1 MRFME
6 LAIEEAV
13 AAKVA
18 GEVPVGAL
26 IVHRDGE
33 IISRAHNLTKSTYD
47 PSAHAE
53 INALR
58 IATEKVKNNVL
69 MDFDL
74 FVTLEPCLMC
84 MVAISNARIRRI
96 YFGAYA
102 SQMNEFSSKES
113 SRYLS
118 SRECNHRPE
127 IYGGILEEK
136 NIELIRAFFQ
146 SKRGLK

>member
-69 MDFDL
+69 TDFDL
-74 FVTLEPCLMC
+74 FVTLEPCL
-84 MVAISNARIRRI
+84 
-96 YFGAYA
+96 
-102 SQMNEFSSKES
+102 
-113 SRYLS
+113 
-118 SRECNHRPE
+118 
-127 IYGGILEEK
+127 YGR
-136 NIELIRAFFQ
+136 NF
-146 SKRGLK
+146 KRSHTEDLLWRLCKPSE

>member
-1 MRFME
+1 MC
-6 LAIEEAV
+6 I
-13 AAKVA
+13 
-18 GEVPVGAL
+18 
-26 IVHRDGE
+26 RD
-33 IISRAHNLTKSTYD
+33 SD

-58 IATEKVKNNVL
+58 IATEKVKNNIL
-69 MDFDL
+69 TDYDL

-84 MVAISNARIRRI
+84 MVAISNARIRRL

-102 SQMNEFSSKES
+102 SQLNEFSSKES

-136 NIELIRAFFQ
+136 NTELIRAFFQ
-146 SKRGLK
+146 SKRGFK